1 MPTKRVKYRGY
12 EFEVYSPI
20 SGGDR
25 WHVVMWPPNNSPPIT
40 TPTVASGVE
49 AIAEGA
55 RHCRPHSGPTP
66 RALTLA
72 QPSAGRTRA
81 RPAVRCPG
89 VATPEGEQKDA
100 WEKMTDGSKIGA
112 AIMVA

>member
-1 MPTKRVKYRGY
+1 VPTKRVKYRGY

-49 AIAEGA
+49 AIAEA
-55 RHCRPHSGPTP
+55 RATVDHILDR
-66 RALTLA
+66 
-72 QPSAGRTRA
+72 
-81 RPAVRCPG
+81 RPAP
-89 VATPEGEQKDA
+89 
-100 WEKMTDGSKIGA
+100 
-112 AIMVA
+112 